1 MPSFSRP
8 FAWNPGHTA
17 YAGTEIVGN
26 LSIGFPNEG
35 FDSTGLTWWN
45 GPEEN
50 NGYII
55 AKPNSSGNQPNPIGG
70 SAFIGFSRSDE
81 RTDESFIKLAEFLLG
96 DIFGNP
102 KDAVDALYE
111 NGYWMSYAA
120 PILSLDAV
128 NYNESGDWYDDV
140 GGRPFTLYNSP
151 EWSAQDTPGIGG
163 YFRFGSYNSQYAE
176 YEGGLGSMPQFS
188 ISIWH
193 RWDGNN
199 FGNGSLIED
208 LLEFD
213 ISNYRIAMKSST
225 ELIGFY
231 SNGVTPQGTNRLPN
245 LITGKWYHIALTC
258 DLNQNLSIYLN
269 GILNNVVETSGSQ
282 PSSSGLG
289 IRLMRSSSDDYW
301 SGDIGKIEIYNRIL
315 PEIQI
320 SDLYNKDKYR
330 FINP

>member
-1 MPSFSRP
+1 
-8 FAWNPGHTA
+8 
-17 YAGTEIVGN
+17 
-26 LSIGFPNEG
+26 
-35 FDSTGLTWWN
+35 
-45 GPEEN
+45 
-50 NGYII
+50 
-55 AKPNSSGNQPNPIGG
+55 
-70 SAFIGFSRSDE
+70 
-81 RTDESFIKLAEFLLG
+81 
-96 DIFGNP
+96 
-102 KDAVDALYE
+102 
-111 NGYWMSYAA
+111 
-120 PILSLDAV
+120 
-128 NYNESGDWYDDV
+128 
-140 GGRPFTLYNSP
+140 
-151 EWSAQDTPGIGG
+151 
-163 YFRFGSYNSQYAE
+163 
-176 YEGGLGSMPQFS
+176 
-188 ISIWH
+188 
-193 RWDGNN
+193 
-199 FGNGSLIED
+199 
-208 LLEFD
+208 
-213 ISNYRIAMKSST
+213 MKSST